1 MTMVRRDDAAAGR
14 AASAAEVLEAHQRAG
29 RRFRAAG
36 AGSFVRE
43 QGDGP
48 AVVCVHG
55 MIGTSFLYRKLLAEL
70 AGYGLR
76 GVAFDLPG
84 CGLADRPPGYDY
96 SWTGLGRFCVAAVD
110 ELGLGRFHLVV
121 HDIGGPVG
129 FELATAVPD
138 RIISLT
144 LLNTTVDVTDFTSP
158 WSMEPFRHR
167 GLGEAWMR
175 SLNRP
180 SFRFLMRLQGIGDPA
195 AVSAAELD
203 TYLALIKGPDHGRAF
218 LRIMRSTERTPAKQ
232 ARYRAAVRDA
242 RYPVQAIW
250 GAQDPAMTLA
260 VYGEKARAA
269 AGLERVHTVPGKHF
283 PQEDQAPAIARQI
296 AEFARVSERAGE

>member
-1 MTMVRRDDAAAGR
+1 MFRRDDAAAGPT
-14 AASAAEVLEAHQRAG
+14 ASRAEVLEAHQRAG

-36 AGSFVRE
+36 ASSFVRE

-48 AVVCVHG
+48 AVVCLHG
-55 MIGTSFLYRKLLAEL
+55 MIGSCFLYRKLLAEL

-84 CGLADRPPGYDY
+84 FGLADRPPGYDY

-180 SFRFLMRLQGIGDPA
+180 AFRFLMRLQGIGDPA

-250 GAQDPAMTLA
+250 GARDPAMTLA

-283 PQEDQAPAIARQI
+283 PQEDQAPAIARRI
-296 AEFARVSERAGE
+296 AEFVRVSERAGG